1 MIIFIFL
8 EKNPGLRVSLL
19 YIDCDIER
27 PTYISLK
34 YLWDR
39 LLPGGIILFDEYEY
53 HSFSE
58 SNGVDKF
65 LKEHNIKYN
74 LKSTNFMCP
83 TAYLIKE

>member
-1 MIIFIFL
+1 M
-8 EKNPGLRVSLL
+8 L

-39 LLPGGIILFDEYEY
+39 ILPGGYILFDEYEH

-58 SNGVDKF
+58 SNVVDKF
-65 LKEHNIKYN
+65 LKERNIEYSV
-74 LKSTNFMCP
+74 KSTQFTCP
-83 TAYLIKE
+83 TAYLIKK